1 MNELSIQEAS
11 VNSLHQSELFAAA
24 TPALDGFVYREN
36 ILTLAEENV
45 LISAFETVTF
55 EPFQFRGFI
64 GKRRVASFGWKYDF
78 NRTRLCEAP
87 AIPDFL
93 LELQGKIAAMRGCD
107 NGAFDQVSISEYEPG
122 AGIGWHKDRPVFDA
136 VVGISLG
143 TACRFRL
150 RRKQG
155 ASWERR
161 SFEAAPRSAY
171 LIDGPARWEW
181 EHSIPPVDAL
191 RYSITFRRL
200 LAQRTPG

>member
-1 MNELSIQEAS
+1 MYELSIQDAS

-24 TPALDGFVYREN
+24 TPALDGFAYREN
-36 ILTLAEENV
+36 ILTPAEEAA

-93 LELQGKIAAMRGCD
+93 LELQSKVAAMHGCD

-122 AGIGWHKDRPVFDA
+122 AGIGWHKDRPLFGD
-136 VVGISLG
+136 VVGISLQ
-143 TACRFRL
+143 ASCRFRL
-150 RRKQG
+150 RRKTSD
-155 ASWERR
+155 AWERK

-171 LIDGPARWEW
+171 LLSGRARWEW
-181 EHSIPPVDAL
+181 EHSIPPVDTL

-200 LAQRTPG
+200 IVNEEK

>member
-1 MNELSIQEAS
+1 MNELSIPEAF
-11 VNSLHQSELFAAA
+11 VNSLQQSELFAAA
-24 TPALDGFVYREN
+24 SPALDGFAYREN
-36 ILTLAEENV
+36 ILTLAEEDA

-93 LELQGKIAAMRGCD
+93 LELQDKVAAMRGCD
-107 NGAFDQVSISEYEPG
+107 DGAFDQLSISEYEPG

-143 TACRFRL
+143 AACRLRL
-150 RRKQG
+150 RRKRG
-155 ASWERR
+155 GGWERQ
-161 SFEAAPRSAY
+161 SFEIAPRSAY
-171 LIDGPARWEW
+171 LIDGSARWEW

-200 LAQRTPG
+200 LAQHTPG